1 MLWISSFFLFL
12 TARLHSFTLKHTYM
26 HTNSAKIDTF
36 IRQACA
42 SGYLPRG
49 SYLPVVAFLAQLFL
63 EVSQSEAVG
72 FHHAA
77 IGDLLATEEIGDHQ
91 FLRPDDAK
99 RKAALTRLHLRWGG
113 LLTKHGH
120 TITEVYKGTIN
131 LREMRLLVI
140 WMEINRKCMKQ
151 LKATEWWRMC
161 VERWLRG

>member
-1 MLWISSFFLFL
+1 ML
-12 TARLHSFTLKHTYM
+12 
-26 HTNSAKIDTF
+26 
-36 IRQACA
+36 Q

-77 IGDLLATEEIGDHQ
+77 IRNLLTTEEIGDHQ

-99 RKAALTRLHLRWGG
+99 RKAALTLLHLQWGG

-120 TITEVYKGTIN
+120 TITEAYKGTIN
-131 LREMRLLVI
+131 LR
-140 WMEINRKCMKQ
+140 
-151 LKATEWWRMC
+151 
-161 VERWLRG
+161 